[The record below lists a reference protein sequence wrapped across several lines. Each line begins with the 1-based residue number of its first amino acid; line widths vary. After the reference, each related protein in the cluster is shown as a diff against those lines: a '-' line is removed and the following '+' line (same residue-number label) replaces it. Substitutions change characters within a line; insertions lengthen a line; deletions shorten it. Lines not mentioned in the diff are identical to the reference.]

1 MNGVPEAIRMIR
13 RVQTHPPRCYWLHR
27 SEAEASSHW
36 TELGWTG
43 DCGRGTGV
51 LGTDT
56 LVEYIIADAM
66 RCLPKCSDGQLTWK
80 TSSVKKA
87 GFVQKWMDLG
97 TGAPGQVQLIIRT
110 VQYST
115 VDR

>member
-1 MNGVPEAIRMIR
+1 MLLA
-13 RVQTHPPRCYWLHR
+13 
-27 SEAEASSHW
+27 ASQRGRGIQS
-36 TELGWTG
+36 LDWTG

-80 TSSVKKA
+80 TRSVKKA

-97 TGAPGQVQLIIRT
+97 TGAPGQVQFIIRT
-110 VQYST
+110 VQQCRYLG
-115 VDR
+115 R